1 MQTAIGSV
9 CLLVLSKAVLSIEF
23 IGMTVIGVVLV
34 LVGDVSTSRSVFC
47 PLPVVVVTVDVT
59 VKYVDDI
66 VGVVV
71 SFRPVGLAV
80 SLLVL
85 LQVALLIL
93 IVKVCRF
100 SL

>member
-1 MQTAIGSV
+1 M
-9 CLLVLSKAVLSIEF
+9 
-23 IGMTVIGVVLV
+23 
-34 LVGDVSTSRSVFC
+34 
-47 PLPVVVVTVDVT
+47 

-93 IVKVCRF
+93 IVKVSRF